1 MMSGEVTVCD
11 HLQASAASRVTWV
24 PLVTRVLRVT
34 REPPVKRVSR
44 VRRHSYHHMNQVLV
58 LCLGD
63 VIDTS
68 DGW

>member
-1 MMSGEVTVCD
+1 MMSGEVIVCD
-11 HLQASAASRVTWV
+11 HLQALAASRA
-24 PLVTRVLRVT
+24 T

-44 VRRHSYHHMNQVLV
+44 VGGHSFPHMNQVLL

-68 DGW
+68 DG